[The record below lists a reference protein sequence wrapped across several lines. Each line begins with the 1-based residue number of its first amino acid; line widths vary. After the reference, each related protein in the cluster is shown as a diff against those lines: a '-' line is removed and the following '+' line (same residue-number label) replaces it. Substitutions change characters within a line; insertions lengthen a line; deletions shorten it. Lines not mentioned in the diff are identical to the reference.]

1 MPKRIVENES
11 IPEVSTRAVTLE
23 KFRGVDLSSSVTNVA
38 ATRSPAAPNM
48 MPSADGFPV
57 KRPGWHAVL
66 TLEGEVHGAYT
77 LVKNGTAHRLVH
89 AGTTLYKVTVGEDG
103 RGLRRD
109 GRPGKQR
116 RAAE

>member
-38 ATRSPAAPNM
+38 ATRSPAAPQYD
-48 MPSADGFPV
+48 AERGRFPV

-66 TLEGEVHGAYT
+66 TLEARCME
-77 LVKNGTAHRLVH
+77 LIRL
-89 AGTTLYKVTVGEDG
+89 
-103 RGLRRD
+103 
-109 GRPGKQR
+109 
-116 RAAE
+116 